1 MIRKPFRFYLVG
13 ETGIMLELVWDSEGI
28 CVGSNELA
36 GTVS

>member
-13 ETGIMLELVWDSEGI
+13 ETGIMLGMVGDSEGI
-28 CVGSNELA
+28 CVGSDELA